1 MSSVIVK
8 RLLKIRDTETPTR
21 RKRVVKSDLPALKA
35 KQFVGKKRNV
45 AKEKAQLASALKD
58 KLLKAQYD
66 TAEKKLNARSKTAK
80 AEFAEMNIAD
90 TPERRAAREAKEATQ
105 LASKNAPSTQQMLLE
120 YLREN
125 DKKAANAANEIVAH
139 RARLGVEKILKRRG
153 RPVGSKNKPAEVGEV
168 KAEVVKDAMASA
180 GPEALV
186 LVSPKIIKKKRSLP
200 ARPPTSVAGSPAAG
214 IKVLTPAEIMK
225 EEARNQKAREKAE
238 KAEEKAREREE
249 LTAIKKAE
257 TTARNDAKRQEKAEK
272 RALKKAAAA
281 PVAVAK
287 APGDAS
293 SDEAEGAGFNRALIG
308 KGEQLHAGKQKVYM
322 SETMA
327 DLDTLNRHNQRTVIP
342 KRDIVDV
349 ERFLNT
355 TLQNRAIPIRNL

>member
-1 MSSVIVK
+1 MSDSVIVK
-8 RLLKIRDTETPTR
+8 RLLKIRDEGAPTR
-21 RKRVVKSDLPALKA
+21 RKRVVKSDLPPLKA

-45 AKEKAQLASALKD
+45 AKEQAQLASALKD
-58 KLLKAQYD
+58 KLLKSQYD
-66 TAEKKLNARSKTAK
+66 TAEKKLNARKKAAK

-200 ARPPTSVAGSPAAG
+200 ATPGLAGSPAAG
-214 IKVLTPAEIMK
+214 IKVLTPKQIMK
-225 EEARNQKAREKAE
+225 EEAITQKRLEKERATAE
-238 KAEEKAREREE
+238 KEE
-249 LTAIKKAE
+249 LTALKKAE
-257 TTARNDAKRQEKAEK
+257 TTARNDAKRQAKAEK
-272 RALKKAAAA
+272 RAQKKIAMA

>member
-8 RLLKIRDTETPTR
+8 RLLKIRDEEGQPTR

-125 DKKAANAANEIVAH
+125 DKKAANAANEK
-139 RARLGVEKILKRRG
+139 LL
-153 RPVGSKNKPAEVGEV
+153 
-168 KAEVVKDAMASA
+168 
-180 GPEALV
+180 
-186 LVSPKIIKKKRSLP
+186 
-200 ARPPTSVAGSPAAG
+200 
-214 IKVLTPAEIMK
+214 
-225 EEARNQKAREKAE
+225 QKY
-238 KAEEKAREREE
+238 
-249 LTAIKKAE
+249 
-257 TTARNDAKRQEKAEK
+257 D
-272 RALKKAAAA
+272 RAL
-281 PVAVAK
+281 
-287 APGDAS
+287 
-293 SDEAEGAGFNRALIG
+293 ALT
-308 KGEQLHAGKQKVYM
+308 
-322 SETMA
+322 S
-327 DLDTLNRHNQRTVIP
+327 
-342 KRDIVDV
+342 
-349 ERFLNT
+349 
-355 TLQNRAIPIRNL
+355 

>member
-1 MSSVIVK
+1 MSDSVIVK
-8 RLLKIRDTETPTR
+8 RLLKIRDEGAPTR
-21 RKRVVKSDLPALKA
+21 RKRVVKSDLPPLKA

-45 AKEKAQLASALKD
+45 AKEQAQLASALKD

-90 TPERRAAREAKEATQ
+90 TPERRAAREAKEAIQ

-125 DKKAANAANEIVAH
+125 DKKALIASNEIVAH
-139 RARLGVEKILKRRG
+139 RARLGAEKILKRRG
-153 RPVGSKNKPAEVGEV
+153 RPIGSKNKPVEVEEV

-180 GPEALV
+180 PEALV

-200 ARPPTSVAGSPAAG
+200 ATPGLAGSPASG
-214 IKVLTPAEIMK
+214 IKVLTPAEIVK
-225 EEARNQKAREKAE
+225 EEAKNQKAREKAE
-238 KAEEKAREREE
+238 KAEEKAREWEE

-257 TTARNDAKRQEKAEK
+257 TTARNDAKRQAKAEK
-272 RALKKAAAA
+272 RAQKKIAMA

>member
-1 MSSVIVK
+1 
-8 RLLKIRDTETPTR
+8 
-21 RKRVVKSDLPALKA
+21 
-35 KQFVGKKRNV
+35 
-45 AKEKAQLASALKD
+45 
-58 KLLKAQYD
+58 
-66 TAEKKLNARSKTAK
+66 
-80 AEFAEMNIAD
+80 
-90 TPERRAAREAKEATQ
+90 
-105 LASKNAPSTQQMLLE
+105 
-120 YLREN
+120 
-125 DKKAANAANEIVAH
+125 
-139 RARLGVEKILKRRG
+139 
-153 RPVGSKNKPAEVGEV
+153 
-168 KAEVVKDAMASA
+168 MASA